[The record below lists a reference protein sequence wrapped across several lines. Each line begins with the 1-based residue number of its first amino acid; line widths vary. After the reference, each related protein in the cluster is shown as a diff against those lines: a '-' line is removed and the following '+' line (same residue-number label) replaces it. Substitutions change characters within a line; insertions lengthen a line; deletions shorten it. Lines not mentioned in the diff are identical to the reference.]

1 MIPYILFSVIYRLRK
16 QFFGEKYKCMVIIEI
31 TMKEI
36 EIVDDPE
43 IIKIVV
49 EETRSKILKLLRF
62 RDMTISEIASILNKD
77 VSTIFRHMKKLEKAG
92 IVRVTGERK
101 VHNIPEKV
109 YGRTIRTII
118 LAPEAYEKSAV
129 FKRFQERM
137 YTEIKEALTEMG
149 YVVEDDKFL
158 KEFILK
164 MEEIPLE
171 DLNRLTRDMDWN
183 NLRLLKAIIVLMKM
197 DRESIEELK
206 RKVHKPRT

>member
-137 YTEIKEALTEMG
+137 YSEIKEALIEMG

>member
-1 MIPYILFSVIYRLRK
+1 
-16 QFFGEKYKCMVIIEI
+16 MVIIEI
-31 TMKEI
+31 VMKEI

-43 IIKIVV
+43 IIKIIV

-92 IVRVTGERK
+92 IVKVTGERR

-129 FKRFQERM
+129 YKRFREKA
-137 YTEIKEALTEMG
+137 YSEIKEALLEMG

-158 KEFILK
+158 REFILR
-164 MEEIPLE
+164 MEEIPIE
-171 DLNRLTRDMDWN
+171 DLNMLTRDMDWN
-183 NLRLLKAIIVLMKM
+183 NLRLLKALIVLMKI
-197 DRESIEELK
+197 DGKSIEELK
-206 RKVHKPRT
+206 KKVHKPRT